1 MKKALNECFKAVV
14 NCEDNDGRKRCELF
28 REIPDR
34 RVRTLTIHP
43 GVGLPS
49 LTHAQEYPDYYQ
61 LIQKP
66 IALSTLRKRIN
77 AGTYKTVTEFQDDF
91 RLMFNNARQYNQE
104 GSWVY
109 NDADEMERVFD
120 AACNRVMTGSGL
132 PEAPGGLPGMSDSA
146 LTPMEED
153 IPPPPSTSKQKGR
166 KQIISDDEYL
176 TQSENDD

>member
-1 MKKALNECFKAVV
+1 VRKKVLAESAASSSGKF
-14 NCEDNDGRKRCELF
+14 
-28 REIPDR
+28 
-34 RVRTLTIHP
+34 LTTEYVP
-43 GVGLPS
+43 YPSSPQVLLPF
-49 LTHAQEYPDYYQ
+49 TNNMVQEYPDYYQ

-66 IALSTLRKRIN
+66 TALSTLRKRIN
-77 AGTYKTVTEFQDDF
+77 GGTYKTVTEFRDDF
-91 RLMFNNARQYNQE
+91 RVMFNNARQYNQE

-120 AACNRVMTGSGL
+120 ATYNRVITGSGL
-132 PEAPGGLPGMSDSA
+132 PDAPGGLPGMSDSA

-176 TQSENDD
+176 TQSENDE

>member
-1 MKKALNECFKAVV
+1 MKKKALDESAASFSERFLTVECAFTFFI
-14 NCEDNDGRKRCELF
+14 RHL
-28 REIPDR
+28 
-34 RVRTLTIHP
+34 L
-43 GVGLPS
+43 S
-49 LTHAQEYPDYYQ
+49 LSQEYPDYYQ
-61 LIQKP
+61 LIERP

-77 AGTYKTVTEFQDDF
+77 AGGYKTVTEFQDDF
-91 RLMFNNARQYNQE
+91 KLMFNNARQYNQE

-109 NDADEMERVFD
+109 NDAEEMERVFD
-120 AACNRVMTGSGL
+120 ATYNRVMTGSGL
-132 PEAPGGLPGMSDSA
+132 PDAPGGLPGMSDSA

>member
-1 MKKALNECFKAVV
+1 
-14 NCEDNDGRKRCELF
+14 
-28 REIPDR
+28 
-34 RVRTLTIHP
+34 
-43 GVGLPS
+43 
-49 LTHAQEYPDYYQ
+49 
-61 LIQKP
+61 LIKKP

-77 AGTYKTVTEFQDDF
+77 AGTYKTVTEFRDDF
-91 RLMFNNARQYNQE
+91 RLMFNNARQYNKTD
-104 GSWVY
+104 SWVFV
-109 NDADEMERVFD
+109 DAVAMERVFD
-120 AACNRVMTGSGL
+120 ATYNRVITGSGL